1 METAIND
8 GTPQSAVGTTVM
20 LLVVFLPPTRRN
32 TALQRVRPTVQ
43 LVKRSVTPRQSRA
56 RRSVQQKKR
65 GVQHFVAFLRA
76 SSSRPFYCKQLPLVL
91 CLTNPHPSK
100 VFFKKLRRSSTPCT
114 TPWGAQVHI
123 FLEASLINFQIL
135 FFIQLLAHSLV
146 RRSDFYPI

>member
-1 METAIND
+1 M
-8 GTPQSAVGTTVM
+8 M

-43 LVKRSVTPRQSRA
+43 LVKRSVMSRQSRA

-76 SSSRPFYCKQLPLVL
+76 SSSRPFYCKQLPPVL

-114 TPWGAQVHI
+114 TPWGSTGSYFSGGQFDQFSDP
-123 FLEASLINFQIL
+123 FLYPPPCSFLGSSVRFL
-135 FFIQLLAHSLV
+135 SRLTRTQLRTNLMCEHV
-146 RRSDFYPI
+146 F